1 MSTGKVQTVRGN
13 VSPQVL
19 GRTLTHEHLCMK
31 FTHFYRQPPKEL
43 ESNFTEGFTCEKVGF
58 IRQYPYSS
66 QYNLLFNDLDSR
78 NAVLSDVQLYKSL
91 GGGTIVENS
100 TLGLERDIGFY
111 KQVSESTD
119 VHIVAGTGHY
129 IADVQAEDTLK
140 SSKEDLY
147 NHMLEELTVG
157 CVDYPTVRAG
167 FMGEIASV
175 WPLRDFERK
184 AIAAAGELQAQI
196 GCGVSFHPHRE
207 PEAPFEII
215 RIYAEAG
222 GKVDKAVMLHLDRT
236 LLDPAKLL
244 EFSELGTYCQ
254 FDLFGIEVS
263 FYQLNLD
270 TDMPSDA
277 QRIGMIRQLVKEG
290 KEDKILM
297 SHDIHTKHRLTKF
310 GGHGY
315 SHINTNVLP
324 RMKLKGFSQDLID
337 KITIHNPARW
347 LTIDH

>member
-13 VSPQVL
+13 VSPNIL

-31 FTHFYRQPPKEL
+31 FTHFYRQPPKEI
-43 ESNFTEGFTCEKVGF
+43 ESNFKEGFTCEKIGC

-66 QYNLLFNDLDSR
+66 QYNLLFNDLDAR

-111 KQVSESTD
+111 KHVSESTD
-119 VHIVAGTGHY
+119 VHVIAGTGHY

-184 AIAAAGELQAQI
+184 AISAAGELQAQI

-215 RIYAEAG
+215 RVYAEAG
-222 GKVDKAVMLHLDRT
+222 GKVNKAVMSHLDRT

-263 FYQLNLD
+263 YYQLNED

-277 QRIGMIRQLVKEG
+277 QRIGMVSQLVKEG
-290 KEDKILM
+290 KEDRILM

-324 RMKLKGFSQDLID
+324 RMKHKRFSQDVID
-337 KITIHNPARW
+337 KITIHNPATW